1 MVTECEW
8 LEVKDSSYSRAMDLE
23 PVAVRPV
30 IDHSRCEAKR
40 ACVRVCPVNVFEVR
54 RIEPAHYGQLSAFGR
69 LRSVAHRRMTAYA
82 DRAEQCTGCGLC
94 VTACPEQAITLVPR
108 ATA

>member
-1 MVTECEW
+1 MVIGCEW
-8 LEVKDSSYSRAMDLE
+8 VDAKDSSYSWAMDLE
-23 PVAVRPV
+23 PVAVQPV

-40 ACVRVCPVNVFEVR
+40 ACVRVCPVNVFEIR
-54 RIEPAHYGQLSAFGR
+54 RIEPADYGQLSAFGR

-82 DRAEQCTGCGLC
+82 ERAEQCTGRGLC

-108 ATA
+108 AKA